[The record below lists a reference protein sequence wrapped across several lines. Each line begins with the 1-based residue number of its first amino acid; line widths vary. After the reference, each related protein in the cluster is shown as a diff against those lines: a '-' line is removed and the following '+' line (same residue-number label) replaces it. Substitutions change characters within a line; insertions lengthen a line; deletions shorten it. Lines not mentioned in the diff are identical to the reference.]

1 MLGTYNFKRIRS
13 NNYCGQMA
21 IKTTY
26 WYWRLYVVH
35 KKFHCCCFLQKS
47 LEMDATHK
55 TKHEEKKTKC
65 LGKHLNE
72 RNEMELKCKVTA
84 YLASDESMNENAKIM
99 NKNNYTFAI
108 FYNLQF
114 RTQI

>member
-35 KKFHCCCFLQKS
+35 KKFHCCCFLHKS
-47 LEMDATHK
+47 LEMDAATHK

-65 LGKHLNE
+65 LGKHLNRAE
-72 RNEMELKCKVTA
+72 RNGIEMQ
-84 YLASDESMNENAKIM
+84 SNG
-99 NKNNYTFAI
+99 TFGV
-108 FYNLQF
+108 
-114 RTQI
+114 R